1 MGIEV
6 RDWGCGLRGESENI
20 TWRKIVQGLSRS
32 PFRYYV
38 PSNRRRSL
46 YYIPVA
52 THIFRNLH
60 VQPDTVKILSL
71 FRGTRSS
78 CHPLE
83 KYRRDRSAVW
93 FDR

>member
-38 PSNRRRSL
+38 PSNRLTIVSTIFMPPFSRRSYL
-46 YYIPVA
+46 
-52 THIFRNLH
+52 
-60 VQPDTVKILSL
+60 LS
-71 FRGTRSS
+71 
-78 CHPLE
+78 
-83 KYRRDRSAVW
+83 
-93 FDR
+93 